1 MPKGKKTKRDG
12 DYTRYKSAGT
22 NAWRVAQSVKDA
34 QNGKFSETLVPSA
47 TKCSAS
53 MLQLDHAP
61 NDAALAEAVAE
72 ASMDKSVVP
81 DEQGILLESGMDMA
95 GNVANDED
103 LESCGK
109 GVERLSQLGKG
120 SSIASSGKDP
130 TFPAS
135 MESIASKEA
144 KCGDSAAKVQENCA
158 KFNHWMTLTEIKKQ
172 AASGIRVIRVGPSSK
187 TVTCEKQPKD
197 TTCKLSAETKG
208 KYEVNPSGGYVCINT
223 DPYGKS
229 WTEDLK
235 LVCSNPNATPPATQP
250 PATQPPATQPP
261 ATQPPATQPPATQ
274 PPATQPPATQPPT
287 PAPTPLTYFRFRN
300 KKDWSKNC
308 LDLDVHSK
316 NIIVWECH
324 DGDNQKW
331 AWDGGRL
338 RSKENSN
345 LCVTMGGRNGES
357 VKASECGGSADQAIK
372 QGKDETMKTST
383 ECTVDGEVKRCC
395 LDWDWDD
402 PHEVLAWGCH
412 GRVNQK
418 WVQAK

>member
-1 MPKGKKTKRDG
+1 MGLT
-12 DYTRYKSAGT
+12 
-22 NAWRVAQSVKDA
+22 QQDA
-34 QNGKFSETLVPSA
+34 L
-47 TKCSAS
+47 
-53 MLQLDHAP
+53 
-61 NDAALAEAVAE
+61 
-72 ASMDKSVVP
+72 
-81 DEQGILLESGMDMA
+81 
-95 GNVANDED
+95 
-103 LESCGK
+103 
-109 GVERLSQLGKG
+109 QLGKMYKCESQVKRFKVCPNDG
-120 SSIASSGKDP
+120 TQCSSEACGCHQDATQKSEVMKTEKKKGCFQCLKRCPDEPSGITSICGCPAGLKKSSFEQSGK
-130 TFPAS
+130 TYHQCKS
-135 MESIASKEA
+135 
-144 KCGDSAAKVQENCA
+144 
-158 KFNHWMTLTEIKKQ
+158 LKQ
-172 AASGIRVIRVGPSSK
+172 KRCPDAPSGITGDCGCPAGLIKSSFEQSGKTYHQCKQLKQCPSCQSSFTNDKDCFCSK
-187 TVTCEKQPKD
+187 GAKTNNNGWYCCDLSVPAPRPAPPPPRPAPPPPPPATQPPVTKPPVTQP
-197 TTCKLSAETKG
+197 
-208 KYEVNPSGGYVCINT
+208 P
-223 DPYGKS
+223 
-229 WTEDLK
+229 
-235 LVCSNPNATPPATQP
+235 ATQPPATQP